1 MLKAIAPV
9 VIILEGG
16 YNLDMTARST
26 EACLRVLLGE
36 TPPML
41 PGPRYASTVGC
52 RGIHDAL
59 TIQSHY
65 WKSITAPVTHSWEHA
80 SLLTL
85 GRSVYAAQ
93 LGSCAETAG
102 SGGRGSSSHAEPE
115 ASEPQPGARSS
126 GVSSA
131 AAVARLPISVSH
143 ASRAENTRRRSSSS
157 LHEVDPQTS
166 RRQGDRLVR
175 QLTGAGKGAG
185 GSSGHRESVKA
196 GCKRAPVQSR
206 KQLLLLALHKR
217 AVEVFWKRRRLQ
229 ALSLVGK

>member
-59 TIQSHY
+59 TIQSRY
-65 WKSITAPVTHSWEHA
+65 WKSITAPASNGWEQA

-85 GRSVYAAQ
+85 GRNVYAAQ
-93 LGSCAETAG
+93 LEMCPDAAG
-102 SGGRGSSSHAEPE
+102 SGGGASSSHADPG
-115 ASEPQPGARSS
+115 ASNQQPAARSS
-126 GVSSA
+126 RVRA
-131 AAVARLPISVSH
+131 AAAAAAPASASGNTAGH
-143 ASRAENTRRRSSSS
+143 AGFRSSSSS
-157 LHEVDPQTS
+157 LHEVDPQMS
-166 RRQGDRLVR
+166 RRQGDSVVR
-175 QLTGAGKGAG
+175 RLTGAGKSVSGGAG
-185 GSSGHRESVKA
+185 HRAAVKSGYR
-196 GCKRAPVQSR
+196 RPPVQSR

-217 AVEVFWKRRRLQ
+217 AVQVFWKRRRLQ
-229 ALSLVGK
+229 ALSLLAK